1 MIFSDKSGIKCIV
14 KNNVT
19 ISLIVSLQDLE
30 MKALQG
36 LYIGVKTENTF
47 IIKMLLINFHI
58 LKYT

>member
-1 MIFSDKSGIKCIV
+1 MYCKKQCDNITYCIV
-14 KNNVT
+14 M
-19 ISLIVSLQDLE
+19 QDLE